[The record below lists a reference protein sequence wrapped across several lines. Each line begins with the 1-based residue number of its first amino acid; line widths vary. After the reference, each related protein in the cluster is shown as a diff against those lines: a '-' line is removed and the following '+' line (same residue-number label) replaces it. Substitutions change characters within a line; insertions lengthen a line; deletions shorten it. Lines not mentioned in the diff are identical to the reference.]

1 MRILKDF
8 KSRVLEVRILNEL
21 WVRFVEVRIVKGL
34 AGCGLLFGWMVVSA
48 LGERQG
54 FNTEDTKRTEFTE
67 TE

>member
-21 WVRFVEVRIVKGL
+21 WVRFVEVRIVNGL
-34 AGCGLLFGWMVVSA
+34 ADCGRVFGWIAVSA
-48 LGERQG
+48 FGKRHG
-54 FNTEDTKRTEFTE
+54 FNTEDTKSAEFTE